1 MTMDESQFDDN
12 FLQAEIKFCSR
23 TMYFLPSFFLRVW
36 PQTEPVTA
44 IVLFP
49 L

>member
-1 MTMDESQFDDN
+1 MIMDESQFDDN
-12 FLQAEIKFCSR
+12 FLQGEMKSCSK
-23 TMYFLPSFFLRVW
+23 TIYFLPSFFLRDW